1 MEVGTAD
8 SDKPTEINRTV
19 EWLTTTM
26 QHLATKIAKLE
37 ARNDRT
43 TSKKTIRCYPGP
55 AAPRLSTTRHPR
67 DFNEQCQHHDR
78 QHPSAD
84 RRLHDARRQHSTA
97 HRINFNFSFWAG
109 PQPRRQLL
117 CYACGRPGQ
126 LAADCPTR
134 IGSLQGN
141 APAVLALNGRTGN
154 HLCPTIN
161 LVISGIL
168 VTTLVDTGA
177 TCSLLRRDVFN
188 LVVNRT
194 HHSNVRHKS
203 LPLRILGGIFLQ
215 VGGQTQIKVAGVK
228 TPLNVVICRNIP
240 QEMILGN
247 DTLQSGNG
255 VIDLQSN
262 ILSWNHNTW
271 PLKQTSPGYASVGPI
286 FPETGSTAIDELVQN
301 NADVFAANGEKNGC
315 CNTGQFRIKT
325 SNPPICQKAYRMP
338 LTKHATVDKLIS
350 EMLADDI
357 IHPSNLA
364 YASPILFVPKKHGEK

>member
-1 MEVGTAD
+1 MEVGAAD
-8 SDKPTEINRTV
+8 SDKPTEINRAV
-19 EWLTTTM
+19 ELLTTTM

-37 ARNDRT
+37 ARNNRT
-43 TSKKTIRCYPGP
+43 ASEKTIRCYPGP
-55 AAPRLSTTRHPR
+55 AAPRSSTTRNPHN
-67 DFNEQCQHHDR
+67 FNEQRQHHDR

-97 HRINFNFSFWAG
+97 HQVNFNFSFRAG

-117 CYACGRPGQ
+117 CYACGRPGHF
-126 LAADCPTR
+126 AADCPTR

-141 APAVLALNGRTGN
+141 VLALNGRTGN

-203 LPLRILGGIFLQ
+203 LPLRGLGGIFLQ

-240 QEMILGN
+240 HEMILGN

-262 ILSWNHNTW
+262 SLSWNHNTW

-286 FPETGSTAIDELVQN
+286 FQETGSAAIDELIQN
-301 NADVFAANGEKNGC
+301 NADVFAAKGEKNGC
-315 CNTGQFRIKT
+315 CNTGQLRIKT
-325 SNPPICQKAYRMP
+325 SSPLICQKAYRMP
-338 LTKHATVDKLIS
+338 LTKCATVDKLIS

-357 IHPSNLA
+357 IRPSNSA
-364 YASPILFVPKKHGEK
+364 YSRPILFVPKKDGEK